1 MNSLFAYLEDIYA
14 PVDGE
19 RESFALEKH
28 TIGEIPK
35 DLEGSFV
42 QNNPNPSRKPDG
54 LYHWFDGDG
63 MVHGISFQNGRAD
76 YRNRYVQTE
85 GRKAELQSDKN
96 LWRGILEPIDFD
108 NPLGTDKD
116 TANTDLV
123 YHNGKLLAMW
133 WLSGT
138 PYSLDPKTFETQN
151 KETFDNSLPFSFA
164 AHPKV
169 DPITGELIFFS
180 YNPYNS
186 HFNRALYLRQFC
198 LFNFNL

>member
-28 TIGEIPK
+28 TIGENTQR
-35 DLEGSFV
+35 L
-42 QNNPNPSRKPDG
+42 
-54 LYHWFDGDG
+54 
-63 MVHGISFQNGRAD
+63 
-76 YRNRYVQTE
+76 
-85 GRKAELQSDKN
+85 GRKFCTKTLIHRESQMDYTIGLMVMEWFMVSNFKTVQQNTEIDMFKRKEDGQNYNRDKN

-138 PYSLDPKTFETQN
+138 PYSLDPKTFATQ
-151 KETFDNSLPFSFA
+151 KQ
-164 AHPKV
+164 
-169 DPITGELIFFS
+169 
-180 YNPYNS
+180 
-186 HFNRALYLRQFC
+186 R
-198 LFNFNL
+198 NL